1 MDDRARSG
9 RASSSADE
17 IRRRFEIV
25 TPRLGIERSI
35 DRPIDPER
43 ARDGRATMVLLE
55 NDAFLTELTK
65 LYERTRAKGSV
76 SCMMK
81 ITKPTNK
88 PRPKGT
94 KRPDPTLEEIRAPG
108 SEYGVLVRASDGK
121 RKVSTFVKPE
131 KASKFSKSYQTI
143 QLAYL
148 DGLSAETKK
157 KKKKPTAKAKKPTA
171 KAKKPVEESTVTP
184 AAPAPAPA
192 PAKPKPKPTAT
203 PTPTPKPKPPPGA
216 KGAKKKGA
224 GARK

>member
-1 MDDRARSG
+1 
-9 RASSSADE
+9 
-17 IRRRFEIV
+17 
-25 TPRLGIERSI
+25 
-35 DRPIDPER
+35 
-43 ARDGRATMVLLE
+43 
-55 NDAFLTELTK
+55 
-65 LYERTRAKGSV
+65 
-76 SCMMK
+76 MK

-171 KAKKPVEESTVTP
+171 KAKTPVEESTSTS
-184 AAPAPAPA
+184 AAKEPAPAPA
-192 PAKPKPKPTAT
+192 PAGPRRNQSRRRLRTRNRSRRRAQR
-203 PTPTPKPKPPPGA
+203 A
-216 KGAKKKGA
+216 RRKKA
-224 GARK
+224 PARESDVTNALARRTIPYSSHCNARCVRRS

>member
-1 MDDRARSG
+1 
-9 RASSSADE
+9 
-17 IRRRFEIV
+17 
-25 TPRLGIERSI
+25 
-35 DRPIDPER
+35 
-43 ARDGRATMVLLE
+43 MVLLE

-76 SCMMK
+76 SCVMK

-171 KAKKPVEESTVTP
+171 KAKTPVEESTSTS
-184 AAPAPAPA
+184 AAKEPA
-192 PAKPKPKPTAT
+192 PAKPKPTAT
-203 PTPTPKPKPPPGA
+203 ANPKPKPPPGA

>member
-1 MDDRARSG
+1 
-9 RASSSADE
+9 
-17 IRRRFEIV
+17 
-25 TPRLGIERSI
+25 
-35 DRPIDPER
+35 
-43 ARDGRATMVLLE
+43 MVLLE

-76 SCMMK
+76 SCVMK

-157 KKKKPTAKAKKPTA
+157 KKKKKPTAKAKKPTA
-171 KAKKPVEESTVTP
+171 KAKTPVEESTSTS
-184 AAPAPAPA
+184 AAKEPAPAPA
-192 PAKPKPKPTAT
+192 PAKPKPTAT
-203 PTPTPKPKPPPGA
+203 ANPKPKPPPGA

>member
-1 MDDRARSG
+1 
-9 RASSSADE
+9 
-17 IRRRFEIV
+17 
-25 TPRLGIERSI
+25 
-35 DRPIDPER
+35 
-43 ARDGRATMVLLE
+43 
-55 NDAFLTELTK
+55 
-65 LYERTRAKGSV
+65 
-76 SCMMK
+76 MK

-171 KAKKPVEESTVTP
+171 KAKTPVEESTSTS
-184 AAPAPAPA
+184 AAKEPAPAPA
-192 PAKPKPKPTAT
+192 PAKPKPTAT
-203 PTPTPKPKPPPGA
+203 ANPKPKPPPGA